1 MKNAETRTDL
11 PKFID
16 ALSKSRAKNLP
27 ERFDPSRL
35 TTDVMS
41 LVEMIDGKVVDQ
53 KGKTI
58 ALIPGSFRPP
68 HKGHLDMIKHYA
80 EICDEVI
87 VAVSG
92 QTNVASQRYDK
103 FGRAM
108 PNFVAGEILEIYC
121 KAANLDNVQI
131 AMTLNPM
138 NWISATVRHFSNCK
152 VMFGLS
158 KKDDMSRFSAF
169 TTDRFKDTLQ
179 NVEILPIEDN
189 AIDATQEG
197 DENVSATYVRDHI
210 DDKEALRK
218 VLPSELSDEQFEEVY
233 RLMNPES
240 GDYPSMT
247 DQTRADKF
255 NKRQFNEGGHA
266 ETTCPEELRARI
278 NQENVQATLEDIYK
292 RLLPKLGLTK
302 DDVECVGS
310 TGKKLPGGT
319 SGDIDLAM
327 PQDKIMQ
334 TTECETP
341 EEFMDFCQDM
351 FEELDV
357 YDATSKGYGW
367 KSVSCF
373 WPISNVDG
381 KQEGKYVQLDFV
393 VTNNMKFVT
402 WGMHGSQEI
411 EVPDGAS
418 PDDINPK
425 GAIRMILLKAIAM
438 GGHRE
443 ILKTDDIPGEGENQ
457 PVEMVRYDFKFN
469 EGLFKVTRERPKR
482 KRGEGYLGW
491 KVVSK
496 EFVTDDPDEIVHFV
510 FNDDSLDYK
519 DLMTVRDMY
528 DALLDSPMWEDAE
541 TRKEIGRCF
550 QNEMQQHK
558 GRYGAPS
565 WLKFN

>member
-1 MKNAETRTDL
+1 
-11 PKFID
+11 
-16 ALSKSRAKNLP
+16 
-27 ERFDPSRL
+27 
-35 TTDVMS
+35 
-41 LVEMIDGKVVDQ
+41 
-53 KGKTI
+53 
-58 ALIPGSFRPP
+58 
-68 HKGHLDMIKHYA
+68 
-80 EICDEVI
+80 
-87 VAVSG
+87 
-92 QTNVASQRYDK
+92 
-103 FGRAM
+103 M

-179 NVEILPIEDN
+179 NVEILPIEEN

-197 DENVSATYVRDHI
+197 DDNVSATYVKDHI

-218 VLPSELSDEQFEEVY
+218 VLPSELSDAQFDEVY
-233 RLMNPES
+233 NLMNPKS

-247 DQTRADKF
+247 DQARADKF

-341 EEFMDFCQDM
+341 EEFIDFCQEL
-351 FEELDV
+351 FKELDV
-357 YDATSKGYGW
+357 YDATAKGYGW

-373 WPISNVDG
+373 WPIANEDG
-381 KQEGKYVQLDFV
+381 KQENKYVQLDFV
-393 VTNNMKFVT
+393 VTNNMKFVS
-402 WGMHGSQEI
+402 WGMHG
-411 EVPDGAS
+411 
-418 PDDINPK
+418 
-425 GAIRMILLKAIAM
+425 
-438 GGHRE
+438 
-443 ILKTDDIPGEGENQ
+443 T
-457 PVEMVRYDFKFN
+457 
-469 EGLFKVTRERPKR
+469 
-482 KRGEGYLGW
+482 
-491 KVVSK
+491 
-496 EFVTDDPDEIVHFV
+496 
-510 FNDDSLDYK
+510 
-519 DLMTVRDMY
+519 
-528 DALLDSPMWEDAE
+528 
-541 TRKEIGRCF
+541 
-550 QNEMQQHK
+550 
-558 GRYGAPS
+558 
-565 WLKFN
+565 